1 MYGGNLVN
9 GGAIKLYARNHSTR
23 PKELDLITNN
33 QTRMTITSD
42 GDVGI
47 GTTSPDHLLHLSK
60 TSTTANATSAL
71 LVASYDLSD
80 TPSNGTAFTSAV
92 FSGDI
97 THAGMGYLRF
107 ENAYNTSTP
116 NRWSAIQ
123 AGTNYP
129 VYGDGP
135 GALGGDSGHLL
146 LNPYGGNVGIGTT
159 SPNKTL
165 EVEYV
170 STSTNVTE
178 EGLLGGAAGKGIL
191 IYNSQESDNVYA
203 NLDFRARN
211 ADGRIAYQYQAA
223 TNVGDFHFITDN
235 TNSPQTMMI
244 IKNNG
249 NVGIGTTDPNQLL
262 DIDGITRIRRAGTV
276 TTEYLDIEVTDSVA
290 TFSISQDEAT
300 FGGFIF
306 NLDDN
311 SGSSINSA
319 FRISNSTPTDL
330 LTVRSDGKVG
340 IGTTTPDY
348 ELEVSTSSNSRIAA
362 TSVTNSVVNHL
373 QADSSGAYVGPLSN
387 HSLFIKTN
395 NTTRVTV
402 DTSGNVGIGTTSPSV
417 KLEVKDSQDSSIDSG
432 IGIVRSANSQT
443 GYINMVG
450 GAFNFNA
457 PSAIAIKFRDGGT
470 TNMTILGDGNVGIG
484 TTSPSN
490 RLHIQHS
497 AVTTDQALFI
507 HNTNNGNDAG
517 IKFSDNTTAAQNGI
531 FYYSHV
537 DTSSNG
543 TANSFHFNS
552 DQTNLAVIIDQTNAN
567 SGYYIGESSPVVAIR
582 GGGDSFFN
590 GGNVGI
596 GTTSPSQ
603 KLDVRGDFRLN
614 GAIAQYSTA
623 ANSTVLNRFWNN
635 TGGVL
640 LAELALYD
648 FGTSLVGGQLSFGEG
663 ISKYATL
670 RGTNTDGGKLTLETT
685 SSSTDT
691 VFNETGAAFD
701 FRIEG
706 DVDPNLFFVD
716 GSADKIGVGTSNPA
730 SKLQIVS
737 STSGDSVLKVD
748 GTNGTLFEVVD
759 DLSDSLMSV
768 NDAAGLPVLEVF
780 ADSTVI
786 GGRYNQNDFYIDG
799 SDGRVGIGTNNPSYN
814 LEVTGTAHVTGT
826 FTAGTKSFLIN
837 HPTKEDHMLQ
847 YGSLEGPEYGV
858 YVRGKTDLSE
868 IELPEVWINLVH
880 EGSITVSFT
889 PRGKFLPLFLN
900 KIENN
905 TIYVG
910 GTEGGVFYDYV
921 VYGTRKDV
929 DDLVTEF
936 TK

>member
-1 MYGGNLVN
+1 M
-9 GGAIKLYARNHSTR
+9 I
-23 PKELDLITNN
+23 
-33 QTRMTITSD
+33 
-42 GDVGI
+42 
-47 GTTSPDHLLHLSK
+47 LLW
-60 TSTTANATSAL
+60 T
-71 LVASYDLSD
+71 
-80 TPSNGTAFTSAV
+80 
-92 FSGDI
+92 
-97 THAGMGYLRF
+97 
-107 ENAYNTSTP
+107 
-116 NRWSAIQ
+116 
-123 AGTNYP
+123 
-129 VYGDGP
+129 
-135 GALGGDSGHLL
+135 
-146 LNPYGGNVGIGTT
+146 
-159 SPNKTL
+159 
-165 EVEYV
+165 
-170 STSTNVTE
+170 
-178 EGLLGGAAGKGIL
+178 
-191 IYNSQESDNVYA
+191 
-203 NLDFRARN
+203 
-211 ADGRIAYQYQAA
+211 
-223 TNVGDFHFITDN
+223 
-235 TNSPQTMMI
+235 
-244 IKNNG
+244 
-249 NVGIGTTDPNQLL
+249 
-262 DIDGITRIRRAGTV
+262 
-276 TTEYLDIEVTDSVA
+276 
-290 TFSISQDEAT
+290 
-300 FGGFIF
+300 
-306 NLDDN
+306 
-311 SGSSINSA
+311 
-319 FRISNSTPTDL
+319 
-330 LTVRSDGKVG
+330 
-340 IGTTTPDY
+340 
-348 ELEVSTSSNSRIAA
+348 
-362 TSVTNSVVNHL
+362 
-373 QADSSGAYVGPLSN
+373 
-387 HSLFIKTN
+387 
-395 NTTRVTV
+395 
-402 DTSGNVGIGTTSPSV
+402 
-417 KLEVKDSQDSSIDSG
+417 
-432 IGIVRSANSQT
+432 
-443 GYINMVG
+443 
-450 GAFNFNA
+450 
-457 PSAIAIKFRDGGT
+457 
-470 TNMTILGDGNVGIG
+470 
-484 TTSPSN
+484 
-490 RLHIQHS
+490 
-497 AVTTDQALFI
+497 
-507 HNTNNGNDAG
+507 
-517 IKFSDNTTAAQNGI
+517 QNGI

-685 SSSTDT
+685 SSSTNVIINGNGDT